1 MRINLGLNLVSSQP
15 LFSVGIGNLP
25 ETYGANR
32 TRKESLL
39 TCYQNTGKGRLPV
52 GYQKK
57 CTARRRT
64 GVNGTKAYPTIHT
77 YLLLPLTG
85 DCLNQSAHK
94 GYVADTEN
102 LAWQRSFHSSLRT
115 LN

>member
-15 LFSVGIGNLP
+15 LFSVGVGNLP
-25 ETYGANR
+25 ETYGANKV
-32 TRKESLL
+32 RKASLL
-39 TCYQNTGKGRLPV
+39 TCYQNKGSPSGRLS
-52 GYQKK
+52 KK

>member
-1 MRINLGLNLVSSQP
+1 MRIILGLNLVSSQP
-15 LFSVGIGNLP
+15 LFSVGVGNLP

-32 TRKESLL
+32 VRKVNLL
-39 TCYQNTGKGRLPV
+39 TRYQQYRKGLPFGRLS
-52 GYQKK
+52 KK

-85 DCLNQSAHK
+85 DCLNQSARK

-102 LAWQRSFHSSLRT
+102 LAW
-115 LN
+115 

>member
-15 LFSVGIGNLP
+15 LFSVGVGNLP
-25 ETYGANR
+25 ETYGANKV
-32 TRKESLL
+32 RKASLL

-52 GYQKK
+52 GYQRN
-57 CTARRRT
+57 ARRA

>member
-1 MRINLGLNLVSSQP
+1 MKLDLLNVSSKP

-52 GYQKK
+52 GYQKN
-57 CTARRRT
+57 ARRAGEPVSTERKHIRQFT
-64 GVNGTKAYPTIHT
+64 LT
-77 YLLLPLTG
+77 Y
-85 DCLNQSAHK
+85 
-94 GYVADTEN
+94 YF
-102 LAWQRSFHSSLRT
+102 R
-115 LN
+115 